1 MPLLASFLSPMDMAI
16 IAVLAVLLF
25 GDRLAASDARIGPGR
40 DGIQKGM
47 REIEDQ
53 IESATRLPDTAHRTD
68 SQKAKSPP
76 FRNSSRRHPRTASRR
91 RTPAKH
97 PRRSVRLA

>member
-25 GDRLAASDARIGPGR
+25 GDRLPQVLRALGQGLTEFK
-40 DGIQKGM
+40 KGM

-53 IESATRLPDTAHRTD
+53 IDSATRYPDTRIE
-68 SQKAKSPP
+68 PP
-76 FRNSSRRHPRTASRR
+76 ADRGEPAVPQFQPPSAEPQVETKPGETSAS
-91 RTPAKH
+91 
-97 PRRSVRLA
+97 